1 MRLTTFKAGPT
12 RLLCGDLVEVVV
24 EVEIGRATLSLAG
37 GVAVVVVELVVWV
50 LVVLGVLV

>member
-1 MRLTTFKAGPT
+1 MVK
-12 RLLCGDLVEVVV
+12 
-24 EVEIGRATLSLAG
+24 VEIGRATLSLAG